1 MFFSLHPALL
11 VNFPDGSTK
20 TITDIFRRVS
30 ANKFA
35 NNFAV
40 MQEITVPDGFTVEQ
54 VADKYYGRPDYH
66 WVILILNEIIDVRQE
81 WPMYDRDLVEYAK
94 LKYGSIEIYETHHY
108 RTTDGDNLI
117 VDFDAEKLASGEIEE
132 VTNMQYEEEMN
143 NKKREIQV
151 LRPEYL
157 YEFVSLYTSLVK

>member
-30 ANKFA
+30 ANKFV
-35 NNFAV
+35 NNFAAI
-40 MQEITVPDGFTVEQ
+40 QEITVPDGFTVEQ

-66 WVILILNEIIDVRQE
+66 WVILILNEIIDIRQE
-81 WPMYDRDLVEYAK
+81 WPMYDRDLVEYTK
-94 LKYGSIEIYETHHY
+94 LKYGSTEIYDAHHY

-117 VDFDAEKLASGEIEE
+117 VDYDAEKLASEDIEE
-132 VTNMQYEEEMN
+132 VTNIQYEEEMN
-143 NKKREIQV
+143 NKKREIKV
-151 LRPEYL
+151 LRPEHL

>member
-40 MQEITVPDGFTVEQ
+40 MQEITIPDGFTVEQ

-66 WVILILNEIIDVRQE
+66 WIILIL
-81 WPMYDRDLVEYAK
+81 K
-94 LKYGSIEIYETHHY
+94 
-108 RTTDGDNLI
+108 
-117 VDFDAEKLASGEIEE
+117 
-132 VTNMQYEEEMN
+132 
-143 NKKREIQV
+143 
-151 LRPEYL
+151 
-157 YEFVSLYTSLVK
+157 